1 MTKLKYILFTDLKEN
16 VNQLNNRFDCY
27 LSSEVAS
34 KKDLLIDLAFN
45 LKFPNYFGFN
55 WDALWDCIRDL
66 SWIKEKEIT
75 IIYDDIPKLEKEV
88 FEIYLKLLIEATF
101 DWESSPEHNLTIV
114 FPEKCK
120 EEIYR
125 ISKDLIIEI

>member
-1 MTKLKYILFTDLKEN
+1 MTKLKYILFTGLGEN
-16 VNQLNNRFDCY
+16 LNQLTNSFNCC
-27 LSSEVAS
+27 LSSEVTN
-34 KKDLLIDLAFN
+34 KKDLLIDLASK

-66 SWIKEKEIT
+66 SWIKEEEII
-75 IIYDDIPKLEKEV
+75 IIYNDIPKLEEEI
-88 FEIYLKLLIEATF
+88 FRIYLKLLIEATF
-101 DWESSPEHNLTIV
+101 DWESSSEHKLKIV

-125 ISKDLIIEI
+125 IAKDLIIEI